1 MSLETLDQPEHTDLD
16 LDYCQI
22 RRPRNIGPGFL
33 KKHSYHAGIGWIG
46 VGGDGWVSLEIRETL
61 VQINIKDLLICF
73 FFVERVVMREI

>member
-46 VGGDGWVSLEIRETL
+46 VGGDGWVSLEIRGNL
-61 VQINIKDLLICF
+61 GANKYQRSVDLF
-73 FFVERVVMREI
+73 FLLRGLL